1 MKDLAKR
8 FLSETD
14 KKKITNAV
22 EEAEKHT
29 SGEIVPMIVS
39 ASYHYPMANVIGGAA
54 FAIPVSLILSS
65 IVGEWLWI
73 GSQNMWLF
81 TGFLFAVFIVFH
93 EIIKRALKLK
103 RIFISQQE
111 INEEVEEAAITSF
124 FKEELHRTRDETGV
138 LIFISVF
145 EHKVTILA
153 DRGINNKVQDGQWNG
168 IVKNIVQ
175 GIKQKRHAD
184 AICEAVKNIAEIL
197 KKHFPVKQDD
207 TDELKNL
214 IVE

>member
-124 FKEELHRTRDETGV
+124 
-138 LIFISVF
+138 
-145 EHKVTILA
+145 
-153 DRGINNKVQDGQWNG
+153 
-168 IVKNIVQ
+168 
-175 GIKQKRHAD
+175 
-184 AICEAVKNIAEIL
+184 L
-197 KKHFPVKQDD
+197 KKNCTEQGMKQ
-207 TDELKNL
+207 
-214 IVE
+214 VF